1 VKILNL
7 DFGKECVER
16 KTLVNEAISLIKEKV
31 MENDNED
38 FDKIMK
44 GARIY
49 ILVKSM
55 ITKDTYR
62 HTVLMLFTCGCKN
75 VKEKL
80 EVIVRKAGLVTSF
93 QWPKECME
101 FLEKI
106 HEKVETMGFGKKEYY
121 IHKN

>member
-1 VKILNL
+1 MLRKKDSEKDMEKKLEGAMELVKILNL
-7 DFGKECVER
+7 DFGKECAER

-55 ITKDTYR
+55 ITKDTYSADAF
-62 HTVLMLFTCGCKN
+62 HVWVQECEGKVGGDCKESWFSGN
-75 VKEKL
+75 FPMAKGMHG
-80 EVIVRKAGLVTSF
+80 IF
-93 QWPKECME
+93 
-101 FLEKI
+101 
-106 HEKVETMGFGKKEYY
+106 
-121 IHKN
+121 